1 MNGLTKWKKDSG
13 VDKFYE
19 GEYTWIFNND
29 NTWIIRMLDIDD
41 EDNDGED
48 NDIIE
53 STARWSIENN
63 ILIGYDDEER
73 GELVIEKLT
82 KNELIVRF
90 EEYADDNLYYSDR
103 YYLKR

>member
-1 MNGLTKWKKDSG
+1 MDGEKDSG

-29 NTWIIRMLDIDD
+29 NTWISRTLDIDD

-53 STARWSIENN
+53 YTGRWSIENN
-63 ILIGYDDEER
+63 ALIISDN
-73 GELVIEKLT
+73 GEVGEVVIEKLT
-82 KNELIVRF
+82 KNELIVTVG
-90 EEYADDNLYYSDR
+90 ESYPDDDEYYSDR
-103 YYLKR
+103 LYFKR